1 MQIVFNCVTGD
12 ESRLLHGRET
22 LRPNSVK
29 IDSGQLCAI
38 VLDIVICV
46 LVKTQEQLGL
56 TVIRN

>member
-1 MQIVFNCVTGD
+1 MQIFFNCVTGD
-12 ESRLLHGRET
+12 ESRLLHSRET

-46 LVKTQEQLGL
+46 LVKTQEQL
-56 TVIRN
+56 